1 MFWLLVSLTGKTE
14 KYSYHLKKKSNLGFF
29 FLNEA
34 SDMVKRFL
42 KIRVLEESSKVV
54 SLGLQTS

>member
-14 KYSYHLKKKSNLGFF
+14 KYSYHLKKNLIWDF